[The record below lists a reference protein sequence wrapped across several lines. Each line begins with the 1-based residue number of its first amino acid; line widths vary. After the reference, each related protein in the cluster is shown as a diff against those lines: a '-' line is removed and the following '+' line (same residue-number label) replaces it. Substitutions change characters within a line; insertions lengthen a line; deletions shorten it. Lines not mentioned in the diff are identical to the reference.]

1 LSRSEYVG
9 ADASVIGNSMTGT
22 FEFEQG
28 DKRPAPDFNVFFR
41 YNATFPYY
49 SDAVWTLTQM
59 RRWGQISEAQSD
71 SWYDETAKSV
81 YKPAIYQAAAEAL
94 IAEGLASADMFDFDA
109 DGYREP
115 TADFLDS
122 IPYDGKSP
130 NAYID
135 SLTIGLKADQQ
146 VVGGAVSN

>member
-1 LSRSEYVG
+1 
-9 ADASVIGNSMTGT
+9 MTGT
-22 FEFEQG
+22 FEFEPG

-59 RRWGQISEAQSD
+59 RRWGQIAEAKPD
-71 SWYDETAKSV
+71 AWYDETAKAV
-81 YKPAIYQAAAEAL
+81 YKPDIYRLAAEAL
-94 IAEGLASADMFDFDA
+94 IAEGKATAEMFDFDA

-115 TADFLDS
+115 TSDFIDGVV
-122 IPYDGKSP
+122 YDGKAP

-135 SLTIGLKADQQ
+135 SLVIGLKGDQAVAD
-146 VVGGAVSN
+146 ATN